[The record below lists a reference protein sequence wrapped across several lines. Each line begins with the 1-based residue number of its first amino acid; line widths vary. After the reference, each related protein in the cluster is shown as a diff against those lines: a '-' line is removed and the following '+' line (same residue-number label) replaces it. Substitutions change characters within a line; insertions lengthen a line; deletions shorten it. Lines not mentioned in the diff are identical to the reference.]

1 MNCPYCDTEQAEETK
16 FCTNCGKYI
25 GDYTIQNT
33 VEASP
38 AEELPEEPA
47 FLPVIPEEPV
57 LSDSPALTEE
67 ADESPAEDPVP
78 SIELTRK
85 EEKPSADGPWAGIS
99 TLGWIGIKL
108 LISVPIVGAVFVIVW
123 SFGGCRKNVKKTFSR
138 ATLILALINAIICVV
153 SLILILTH
161 IPALVSVLGKLAV
174 LVGKVTLQ

>member
-1 MNCPYCDTEQAEETK
+1 MNCPYCGTEQAEETK

-25 GDYTIQNT
+25 GDYPIQNT

-38 AEELPEEPA
+38 AEEL
-47 FLPVIPEEPV
+47 PEEPV

-67 ADESPAEDPVP
+67 ADESPAEDSVP

-108 LISVPIVGAVFVIVW
+108 LTSVPIVGAVFVIVW

-174 LVGKVTLQ
+174 LVGKATLQ